1 MKTAAGLQRFFGTM
15 ETPWEPVRYQDQVQ
29 GLLGK
34 AGRYSPKRLE
44 FRNPKKTL
52 GCFLWD
58 TSRSRFLPRWICKC
72 KWCCRYGDS
81 RFCLWDCESKTGLH
95 LWCWG
100 HWCHR
105 SLRQCRNVAKYQ
117 HLHLQVLTVF
127 WNQAGGLPELRLLVA
142 SWENSNKKIQSK
154 ICWNPCLAMDSWT
167 YPRGTDWHEV
177 FPNLGDLDGLTMRE
191 QKSRYEASAW
201 GFFPFPGCGKYK
213 LGPPLPMVHSSK
225 FAQVFTVFTCYYLDL
240 GWATFFGSLFL
251 L

>member
-1 MKTAAGLQRFFGTM
+1 MKTAAGLQRFCSTM
-15 ETPWEPVRYQDQVQ
+15 GNSMGFSVRYQDQVQ

-52 GCFLWD
+52 GCFSWD

-81 RFCLWDCESKTGLH
+81 RFCLWDCESKTGLN

-105 SLRQCRNVAKYQ
+105 SLRQCRDVAKYQ

-127 WNQAGGLPELRLLVA
+127 WEKLVVCQKSGRWFARITAIGSKLRKFQQKNPVKDMLESMPCHGFLDLPSRHWLTWGLSKPRR
-142 SWENSNKKIQSK
+142 SWWSHHAWAKIQIWGISMG
-154 ICWNPCLAMDSWT
+154 IFS
-167 YPRGTDWHEV
+167 
-177 FPNLGDLDGLTMRE
+177 FSGLW
-191 QKSRYEASAW
+191 QI
-201 GFFPFPGCGKYK
+201 
-213 LGPPLPMVHSSK
+213 
-225 FAQVFTVFTCYYLDL
+225 
-240 GWATFFGSLFL
+240 
-251 L
+251 